1 MSADSATGTGPGRP
15 SEPPTGHARVD
26 AVLDRAAE
34 LDLLPVAEHPAR
46 YEELHAA
53 LAAELTAEPGTLPA
67 GPVPGGGAVP
77 RGSGQEQGGQ
87 GQSGPR

>member
-1 MSADSATGTGPGRP
+1 MSAGPTSP
-15 SEPPTGHARVD
+15 PAPPTGHARVD

-53 LAAELTAEPGTLPA
+53 LVAELKAEPGTVPA
-67 GPVPGGGAVP
+67 GLLPGGRPGP
-77 RGSGQEQGGQ
+77 GQSRQGP
-87 GQSGPR
+87 SGPR

>member
-1 MSADSATGTGPGRP
+1 MGDRGVSADLPLGADPASPPA
-15 SEPPTGHARVD
+15 PPTGHARVD

-53 LAAELTAEPGTLPA
+53 LVAELSAEPGTVPA
-67 GPVPGGGAVP
+67 GPVPDGGP
-77 RGSGQEQGGQ
+77 GQSGQ

>member
-1 MSADSATGTGPGRP
+1 MSADPTHGPDP
-15 SEPPTGHARVD
+15 AAPPAPPTGHARVD

-53 LAAELTAEPGTLPA
+53 LAAELSAEPGTVPA
-67 GPVPGGGAVP
+67 GPLPAEGPAPG
-77 RGSGQEQGGQ
+77 QGGQ
-87 GQSGPR
+87 GQSGP